1 MFIVNIDGDFHLRLR
16 LTSRV
21 DDNHEYTDESEE
33 TYLEPHDDLQI
44 ALRTERSSET
54 EAKLTR
60 SILPYNYIIRL
71 NSLNNK

>member
-1 MFIVNIDGDFHLRLR
+1 MFIVNMDGDFNLRLR

-21 DDNHEYTDESEE
+21 DDNHENTNESEE

-60 SILPYNYIIRL
+60 SILPYNYIIG
-71 NSLNNK
+71 